1 MQVHGAGVLQGV
13 RQKGS
18 QGGTDAMIDTKY
30 KIPSEMEVAPRF
42 KLLTLLTLSTLITL
56 LTMLILFTLLTL
68 LMSLGRLQILTWY
81 QKGCNTL

>member
-42 KLLTLLTLSTLITL
+42 KLLSLSTLITL

>member
-1 MQVHGAGVLQGV
+1 MECRSTV
-13 RQKGS
+13 REFYRESVRKAVRVGP
-18 QGGTDAMIDTKY
+18 DAMIDTKY

-68 LMSLGRLQILTWY
+68 LMSLGRLQVLMWS
-81 QKGCNTL
+81 